1 MKHCRIK
8 IIIMMAIICLTVV
21 ICKSNVFAIKYYDT
35 FLFNNCD
42 IVVGNVL
49 YEDDE
54 YAYFEVEKAYSY
66 LDEKAISNIIRI
78 KKDGNTFE
86 ENYSKFLMID
96 VKMDM
101 INMTKYFTVEDIFPI
116 DENNNIIVSN
126 PGNTIAYFYLYYDG
140 NNYGIGKVRDINLK
154 EFDENVNKIF
164 KEKEIIDE
172 LNSKYKY
179 CSYVE
184 ENIFVGEKIKVEDN
198 ILYLKITKIYS
209 KMMKQLKVGMTIKI
223 DVSEFDNV
231 DEYNEFI
238 INNYLPEISYLYFL
252 DNGTYKL
259 NYGELFA
266 IVDGKI
272 TNSFNGWNEKNHKS
286 YIYYNPETE
295 DFPVRK
301 ISVED
306 FERNFKILKE
316 RVKKA
321 KGSSGCGKKDECVNW
336 TL

>member
-116 DENNNIIVSN
+116 DENDNIIVSN

-184 ENIFVGEKIKVEDN
+184 ENIFVGEKIKVDDN

-238 INNYLPEISYLYFL
+238 INNYMPEISYLYFL

-259 NYGELFA
+259 NYGEIFT

-321 KGSSGCGKKDECVNW
+321 KGSSDCGKKDECVNW